1 MFAPGIGAHHSA
13 KSDGSSLECIWE
25 AGVGV
30 LHSPP
35 SDSVLDNTRT
45 ELVRLLVTLSSEPL
59 YSAPITHGQAPVNT
73 WVKLITKSKHSLSIL
88 ASLINTVCSYDP
100 RFVNFLILY
109 VSSCSRSVIIF
120 FKFTVGYRTTTC
132 FLLIRESR
140 LLMFVVKC

>member
-100 RFVNFLILY
+100 RFVNFSFLGAFI
-109 VSSCSRSVIIF
+109 
-120 FKFTVGYRTTTC
+120 YR
-132 FLLIRESR
+132 FIN
-140 LLMFVVKC
+140 